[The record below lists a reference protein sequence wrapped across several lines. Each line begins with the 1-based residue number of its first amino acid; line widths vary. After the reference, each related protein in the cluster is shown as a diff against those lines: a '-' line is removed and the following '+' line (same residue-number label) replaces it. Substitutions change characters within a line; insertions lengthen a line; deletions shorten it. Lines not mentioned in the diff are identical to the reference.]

1 MVQLL
6 QRKFPDLRYYELLQY
21 LYLLFI
27 IYFLSHINTAECI

>member
-27 IYFLSHINTAECI
+27 IDVFMSSVT